1 MNVPGPWREL
11 RQLTTA
17 QRAAFIASWLGWT
30 LDAFDFFLLVFVV
43 KAIAHDFGSTVQ
55 AVSAAIVL
63 TLAMRPLGA
72 LVFGR
77 LAERYGRR
85 PVLMLDVLLFSAFEI
100 ASAFAPSL
108 AVLLVLRALF
118 GFAMGGEWGVG
129 SALAMETLPPRLRG
143 LASGVLQQGYAAGYL
158 LAALAYGLLFDHIGW
173 RGMFMLGVLPAA
185 LALYVRLRVPESP
198 SWQARAARAE
208 RPPPLIASLRG
219 RWPLVLQVVL
229 LMTAFNFLSHGTQ
242 DLYPTFLQ
250 SDRGL
255 STHAVAAVTA
265 LASVGAI
272 LGGTLFGALSQRWGR
287 RRAIGVAALMV
298 LPLLP
303 GWVLAHGPV
312 ALAAFAFALQFFVQ
326 GAWGVVPAYLNEL
339 SPPELRSTF
348 PGTAYQLGNL
358 LASVNASLQAALA
371 LRLGGYAPALALV
384 ALAAAL
390 AVAAMSLR
398 GARREA
404 PLRQQQHEL
413 A

>member
-1 MNVPGPWREL
+1 MNLPGPWREL
-11 RQLTTA
+11 RQLDTS

-43 KAIAHDFGSTVQ
+43 RAIAHDFGTTVQ
-55 AVSAAIVL
+55 AVSLAIVL

-72 LVFGR
+72 LIFGR

-108 AVLLVLRALF
+108 TVLLVLRALF
-118 GFAMGGEWGVG
+118 GIAMGGEWGIG
-129 SALAMETLPPRLRG
+129 SALAMESLPPRLRG
-143 LASGVLQQGYAAGYL
+143 LASGVLQQGYAVGYL
-158 LAALAYGLLFDHIGW
+158 LAALAYGLLFDRIGW
-173 RGMFMLGVLPAA
+173 RGMFMLGVLPAL
-185 LALYVRLRVPESP
+185 LALYVRLRVRESP
-198 SWQARAARAE
+198 SWQARAARGG
-208 RPPPLIASLRG
+208 RPGGLLATLRG

-250 SDRGL
+250 SDRHLG
-255 STHAVAAVTA
+255 THAVGAITA

-287 RRAIGVAALMV
+287 RRAIAIAALLV
-298 LPLLP
+298 VPLVP
-303 GWVLAHGPV
+303 GWVLTHHPAV
-312 ALAAFAFALQFFVQ
+312 LAAFGFAVQFFVQ
-326 GAWGVVPAYLNEL
+326 GAWGVIPAYLNEL

-358 LASVNASLQAALA
+358 LASVNASLQASLA
-371 LRLGGYAPALALV
+371 LHLGGYAPALALV
-384 ALAAAL
+384 AVAAAA
-390 AVAAMSLR
+390 AVAALSHRGLGRDSSLQ
-398 GARREA
+398 E
-404 PLRQQQHEL
+404 EL